1 MSSAACVAPPPS
13 LRLVRSASL
22 LAAAAASAHVVL
34 LGSSLEAALDQLV
47 TRLKRRY
54 ELRCCARVVSRECEA
69 VNARISM
76 DCHAS
81 IQALNWGFQSMV
93 FSGIVFYL

>member
-54 ELRCCARVVSRECEA
+54 ELRGCACCAWCCECA
-69 VNARISM
+69 
-76 DCHAS
+76 
-81 IQALNWGFQSMV
+81 G
-93 FSGIVFYL
+93 